1 MSGTFDLMN
10 SPDIS
15 QERNQPELYFERV
28 RFEPQNTM
36 IKLRTKDGSYSAP
49 VLTAL
54 FVIFFLILAA
64 HSLVIAGAYI
74 LLCLWTLLGPRQAI
88 QALSLNYIIIF
99 LNPGIFHPPGAMGIL
114 RWLILFL
121 AGLRVLPAASSSA
134 WRYILPLVLFLA
146 VVTALAG
153 ITSNQFMVSFLKV
166 TIFSYTAATVLAAYD
181 SIGEPDRENLKVW
194 FLSLTAAVVVLSLP
208 TLVLGAAYLG
218 AGFRGIF
225 THCQLFGTFLA
236 PPASYLFAR
245 LLLRKGPHSPWLWV
259 LGALYTAM
267 IVLSRARTGML
278 ALLLGLVATMVF
290 GIFTSRREIM
300 QLVPAGTLLKVGA
313 SIAFIIILVSA
324 SSVFS
329 KRVEG
334 FWLKGDEGKSVEQAF
349 YSSRGA
355 GMAWQ
360 WKHFIQQPLTGHGF
374 GVDVGHF
381 NPKNTVTFMGIP
393 IASPVEK
400 GFLPVAVLEEIGLVG
415 LAAFIPFFVILILG
429 ALGQR
434 DIGLIAMCLSCLLIN
449 MGEAVFFSPGFL
461 GGYLWL
467 LIGLSTAA
475 GRQPK
480 VEHET

>member
-1 MSGTFDLMN
+1 MN

-36 IKLRTKDGSYSAP
+36 IKLRAQDGSYSVP

-54 FVIFFLILAA
+54 FIIFLLILAA

-99 LNPGIFHPPGAMGIL
+99 LNPAIFHLPGAMGIL
-114 RWLILFL
+114 RWLILLL
-121 AGLRVLPAASSSA
+121 AGLRVLPAASASA
-134 WRYILPLVLFLA
+134 WRYIFPLVLFLV
-146 VVTALAG
+146 VVTALASF
-153 ITSNQFMVSFLKV
+153 TSQLFLVSFLKV

-194 FLSLTAAVVVLSLP
+194 FLCLTVAVLVLSLP
-208 TLVLGAAYLG
+208 TIVLGRAYLAG
-218 AGFRGIF
+218 GFRGIF

-236 PPASYLFAR
+236 PPASYVFAR
-245 LLLRKGPHSPWLWV
+245 LLLHKGPHVRWQWV
-259 LGALYTAM
+259 FGVLCLAM

-278 ALLLGLVATMVF
+278 SLLLGLAATMVF
-290 GIFTSRREIM
+290 GFCSSRREIM
-300 QLVPAGTLLKVGA
+300 QLAPARTLLKVSA
-313 SIAFIIILVSA
+313 AAVFIIVLVA
-324 SSVFS
+324 TSSVFS

-334 FWLKGDEGKSVEQAF
+334 FWLKGDEGKKVDLGKAF
-349 YSSRGA
+349 YNSRGA

-360 WKHFIQQPLTGHGF
+360 WKRFLDQPLTGHGF

-393 IASPVEK
+393 IASPTEK
-400 GFLPVAVLEEIGLVG
+400 GFLPVAVLEEIGLIG
-415 LAAFIPFFVILILG
+415 LAFFIPLLVLLIRG
-429 ALGQR
+429 AFGQR
-434 DIGLIAMCLSCLLIN
+434 DIGLIAMCLSCLLVN
-449 MGEAVFFSPGFL
+449 MGEAVFFSPGYL

-467 LIGLSTAA
+467 LIGLCTAT
-475 GRQPK
+475 GRQLK
-480 VEHET
+480 AERET